1 MAMQYEA
8 DVYCGKKCPY
18 QIWTQFDKEVIKVA
32 FQLSWK
38 LSRLHSSC
46 HGNLITNKL
55 ARRNVA
61 DAFISKNL
69 HSKYKL
75 KTT

>member
-1 MAMQYEA
+1 MLISIVPRNVHTKYELNT
-8 DVYCGKKCPY
+8 VKTK
-18 QIWTQFDKEVIKVA
+18 
-32 FQLSWK
+32 K
-38 LSRLHSSC
+38 LSGLHSSC

-55 ARRNVA
+55 ATRNVA

-75 KTT
+75 NTT

>member
-1 MAMQYEA
+1 MNSIRY
-8 DVYCGKKCPY
+8 KTK
-18 QIWTQFDKEVIKVA
+18 
-32 FQLSWK
+32 K

-46 HGNLITNKL
+46 HGNLITNNL
-55 ARRNVA
+55 VTRDVT